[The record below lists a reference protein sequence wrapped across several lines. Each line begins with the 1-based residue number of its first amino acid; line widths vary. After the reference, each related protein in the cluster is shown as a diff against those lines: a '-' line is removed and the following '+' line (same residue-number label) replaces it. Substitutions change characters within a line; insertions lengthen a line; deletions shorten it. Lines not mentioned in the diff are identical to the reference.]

1 MMFHD
6 MNVKYTVNVS
16 VSVSQ
21 QLRLEAEFR
30 S

>member
-16 VSVSQ
+16 VFVSQ
-21 QLRLEAEFR
+21 QLSLEAEFR